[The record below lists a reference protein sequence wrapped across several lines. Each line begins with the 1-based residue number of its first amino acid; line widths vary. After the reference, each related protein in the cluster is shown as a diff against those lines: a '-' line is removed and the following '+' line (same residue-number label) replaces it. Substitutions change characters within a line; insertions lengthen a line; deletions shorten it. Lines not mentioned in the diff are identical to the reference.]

1 MNQCFSMKFI
11 YQYLVYAL
19 AAFGSVSAAMAD
31 TYPEVIFDNSLVK
44 GVYAKSKVSYTG
56 SSWVENLNKHLLVS
70 DSLFFT
76 PGNALSLQY
85 QSSNQGTWEVG
96 LQYSRQKLNYQV
108 DRGDFLV
115 MKVFIKTEHTRK
127 EDLPRIGIKQRDTQT
142 DSLEL
147 ASFMEDFDYNMWIN
161 VKIPISKFKNL
172 VSQEQVRAVILSQN
186 QPSDRTHQFF
196 IDQVEFLP
204 KNVSNVKLSSPAIL
218 SSATAYDNQV
228 QLQWQLPLT
237 PSIRYIKIYRSEDN
251 ENFKPVSIRPI
262 SMQSCLDYVPR
273 TNKTYYYKIAW
284 VDYNYIESPF
294 SEVKEVTTRILEDN
308 ELLDLVQG
316 AHVNYFV
323 ENYDINSGMY
333 LPFRMKERAIV
344 SVKESG
350 NAVLSL
356 IVGVEKE
363 TVNRQVALGRISRM
377 VDFLSKAQ
385 NRFGIFPAYFE
396 GRTGL
401 PDYRNGDAGYDVLS
415 TSSIIEALLVARQY
429 FSKDD
434 DAETDLRNRITE
446 LWENIE
452 WDKLVAQGY
461 SDVLVEKISNVDS
474 TNDQVTL
481 GGVNESLNAYMLA
494 MAAPKHSLPLS
505 AYENGVK
512 YQDQQYAS
520 QYNRLDNLASDTMA
534 IVKESFRI
542 AFNVFDSALLSKGE
556 NRADRIPVRQD
567 TAMFGKVLK
576 YGSER
581 RSLIDFYKPFFVI
594 DPKLLKDADMDWEN
608 SVRDYILVRKRKDNE
623 IGVGSTDSDVWG
635 FYQLNDS
642 IGSYRIN
649 PAIAPAS
656 MFLLENE
663 GHKAVLAL
671 YENYG
676 QNFFSEYGF
685 RAWLD
690 LRNNDVSDE
699 YFATNQAAIVLC
711 LENARSGLLW
721 NLYKEIPEI
730 KDLLKNLFPGDQKD
744 K

>member
-1 MNQCFSMKFI
+1 MKFI
-11 YQYLVYAL
+11 YQFVVCAL
-19 AAFGSVSAAMAD
+19 AAYGSVRTVIAD
-31 TYPEVIFDNSLVK
+31 TYPEVIFDNSLVQ

-56 SSWVENLNKHLLVS
+56 QSWVENLNKHLLVS
-70 DSLFFT
+70 DTLFFT

-85 QSSNQGTWEVG
+85 QSSVAGTWEVD
-96 LQYSRQKLNYQV
+96 LQYSRQKLNYKV
-108 DRGDFLV
+108 DRDEFLV
-115 MKVFIKTEHTRK
+115 MKVFVKTEHTRK
-127 EDLPRIGIKQRDTQT
+127 GDLPRIGIKQRDTQT

-147 ASFMEDFDYNMWIN
+147 ASFMEDFEYNTWLN
-161 VKIPISKFKNL
+161 VKIPVSRFKNL
-172 VSQEQVRAVILSQN
+172 VPEEQVRAVILSQN
-186 QPSDRTHQFF
+186 QTSDRTHQFF

-218 SSATAYDNQV
+218 SKATAFDNQV
-228 QLQWQLPLT
+228 ALEWQLPLT

-251 ENFKPVSIRPI
+251 EIFTPVSIRPI

-294 SEVKEVTTRILEDN
+294 SEVKEVTTKVLEDD
-308 ELLDLVQG
+308 ELLNLVQR

-323 ENYDINSGMY
+323 ENFDINSGMY
-333 LPFRMKERAIV
+333 LPFRKKERAVV
-344 SVKESG
+344 SLKESG

-363 TVNRQVALGRISRM
+363 SVNRQVALGRISRM
-377 VDFLSKAQ
+377 VYFLSKAQ
-385 NRFGIFPAYFE
+385 KRYGIFPAYFE

-401 PDYRNGDAGYDVLS
+401 PDYRGADAGYDVLA
-415 TSSIIEALLVARQY
+415 TSSMIEALLVARQY
-429 FSKDD
+429 FNKED

-446 LWENIE
+446 LWENVE

-474 TNDQVTL
+474 TNSEVTL
-481 GGVNESLNAYMLA
+481 GGVNESLNAYFLA
-494 MAAPKHSLPLS
+494 MAAPKHNLPLS

-512 YQDQQYAS
+512 YQDERYAS
-520 QYNRLDNLASDTMA
+520 QYNKFENRASDSLA

-542 AFNVFDSALLSKGE
+542 AFNVFDSDLITKDKDAG
-556 NRADRIPVRQD
+556 RAVRVPVRQD
-567 TAMFGKVLK
+567 TAMFGKDLRF
-576 YGSER
+576 GSER

-594 DPKLLKDADMDWEN
+594 DPKLLQDPDMDWEN
-608 SVRDYILVRKRKDNE
+608 SIRDYVLVRKRKDNE
-623 IGVGSTDSDVWG
+623 IGVGSTNSDIWG

-642 IGSYRIN
+642 VGNYRIN

-663 GHKAVLAL
+663 GKKAVLAL

-699 YFATNQAAIVLC
+699 YFATNQAAIILC
-711 LENARSGLLW
+711 IENARSGLLW

-730 KDLLKNLFPGDQKD
+730 KALLKNLFPPE
-744 K
+744 

>member
-1 MNQCFSMKFI
+1 M
-11 YQYLVYAL
+11 
-19 AAFGSVSAAMAD
+19 AFGVTSTAIAD
-31 TYPEVIFDNSLVK
+31 TYPEVIFDNSLVQ
-44 GVYAKSKVSYTG
+44 GVYAKSKVSYIG
-56 SSWVENLNKHLLVS
+56 SSWVENLNNHLLVS
-70 DSLFFT
+70 DTLFFT

-85 QSSNQGTWEVG
+85 QSGNGGAWEVD

-115 MKVFIKTEHTRK
+115 MKVFIKTEHSK
-127 EDLPRIGIKQRDTQT
+127 KADLPRIGIKQKDTQT

-172 VSQEQVRAVILSQN
+172 VSKEQVRAILLSQN
-186 QPSDRTHQFF
+186 QTSDRTHQIY

-218 SSATAYDNQV
+218 SSAVAYDNQV
-228 QLQWQLPLT
+228 KLQWQLPLT

-251 ENFKPVSIRPI
+251 ETFTPVSIRPI

-273 TNKTYYYKIAW
+273 TNKTYFYKIAW

-294 SEVKEVTTRILEDN
+294 SEVKEVTTKILEES
-308 ELLDLVQG
+308 ELLDLVQA
-316 AHVNYFV
+316 AHINYFV

-333 LPFRMKERAIV
+333 LPFRMKERAVV

-350 NAVLSL
+350 NSILSL
-356 IVGVEKE
+356 IVGVEKK
-363 TVNRQVALGRISRM
+363 TVNRQLALERISRM
-377 VDFLSKAQ
+377 VYFLSKAQ
-385 NRFGIFPAYFE
+385 NRFGVFPAYFE

-401 PDYRNGDAGYDVLS
+401 PDYRGGDAGYDVLA
-415 TSSIIEALLVARQY
+415 TSSMIEALLVARQY
-429 FSKDD
+429 FDKDD
-434 DAETDLRNRITE
+434 DLETDLRNRITT

-461 SDVLVEKISNVDS
+461 SDVLVEKVTNIDS
-474 TNDQVTL
+474 INEQITL
-481 GGVNESLNAYMLA
+481 GGVNESLNAYILA
-494 MAAPKHSLPLS
+494 MAAPKHNLPLS

-512 YQDQQYAS
+512 YQDTRYAS
-520 QYNRLDNLASDTMA
+520 QYNKLDNLASDTLA

-542 AFNVFDSALLSKGE
+542 AFNIFDSDLIANGV

-567 TAMFGKVLK
+567 TAMFGKVLR

-594 DPKLLKDADMDWEN
+594 DPKLLKDPDMEWEE

-623 IGVGSTDSDVWG
+623 IGVGSTDSDIWG

-671 YENYG
+671 YNNYG

-699 YFATNQAAIVLC
+699 YFATNQAAIVVC
-711 LENARSGLLW
+711 IENARSGLIW
-721 NLYKEIPEI
+721 DLYKEIPEI
-730 KDLLKNLFPGDQKD
+730 KALLVKLFPQE
-744 K
+744 